1 MSIFKKKAKEIKDL
15 NATAKKENGF
25 ENAQAFAGAPA
36 NLESPEA
43 SATPEYR
50 KEYSFEYNGKKIAGG
65 WFNDGSA
72 RSFAQGLTVGFR
84 QFRSTAKIKVYTMS
98 PKRLEWVQG

>member
-1 MSIFKKKAKEIKDL
+1 MTKNEIAEKVVKDF
-15 NATAKKENGF
+15 TAANEKENGF
-25 ENAQAFAGAPA
+25 NKAQAFSTAPDF
-36 NLESPEA
+36 NRPEA

-50 KEYSFEYNGKKIAGG
+50 KEYSFEYNGKKIASG

-72 RSFAQGLTVGFR
+72 RIFAQGLTVGFR
-84 QFRSTAKIKVYTMS
+84 QFRSTAKIEVYTMS

>member
-1 MSIFKKKAKEIKDL
+1 MTKNEIAEKVVKDFAAANEKK
-15 NATAKKENGF
+15 NGF
-25 ENAQAFAGAPA
+25 ENAQAFAGTPA

-43 SATPEYR
+43 SAVPEYR

-72 RSFAQGLTVGFR
+72 RSFAQGLTVGLR
-84 QFRSTAKIKVYTMS
+84 QVRSTAKIEVYTMS
-98 PKRLEWVQG
+98 PKRLEWVQC